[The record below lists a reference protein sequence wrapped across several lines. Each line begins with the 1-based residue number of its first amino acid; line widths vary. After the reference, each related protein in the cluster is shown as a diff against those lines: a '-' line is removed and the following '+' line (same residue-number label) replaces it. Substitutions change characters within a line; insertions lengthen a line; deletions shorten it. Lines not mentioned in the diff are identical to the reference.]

1 MTAPNLFR
9 LPPAAKAYIRDLE
22 ARASA
27 DAQGIA
33 ERDAQ
38 IAELIRRVEMLEEQ
52 YRLAL
57 AQRFAPKSEKRKDR
71 VFDEAEQIAET
82 EPADEDDDLPVLPET
97 GLPDVDPPESGKR
110 GRKPLP
116 ANLPRERVEY
126 DLPEDQKACPCCS
139 KPLHRIGER
148 TVARR
153 GQGDGAA
160 KRSLQVCLSAL
171 REPRRTD
178 PDHPRADA
186 NTAAAG

>member
-27 DAQGIA
+27 EAQSIA

-57 AQRFAPKSEKRKDR
+57 AQRFAPQSEKRKDR

-82 EPADEDDDLPVLPET
+82 EPTNEDDDLPGLPET
-97 GLPDVDPPESGKR
+97 GLPDVDPPESRKL
-110 GRKPLP
+110 GRHPLP
-116 ANLPRERVEY
+116 ANLKPERLEY
-126 DLPEDQKACPCCS
+126 HLPEHQ
-139 KPLHRIGER
+139 
-148 TVARR
+148 
-153 GQGDGAA
+153 
-160 KRSLQVCLSAL
+160 
-171 REPRRTD
+171 
-178 PDHPRADA
+178 
-186 NTAAAG
+186 